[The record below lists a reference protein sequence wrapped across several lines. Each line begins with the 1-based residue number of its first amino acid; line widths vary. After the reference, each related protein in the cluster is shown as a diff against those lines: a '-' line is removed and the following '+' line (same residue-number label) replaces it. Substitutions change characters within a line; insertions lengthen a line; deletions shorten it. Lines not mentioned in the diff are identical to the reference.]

1 MNSSCGWA
9 GSRLL
14 QRLGTEFLWF
24 AVGDVAVLEGLSIEG
39 IVGADFPEA
48 VEEFFVIRAGQS
60 GAAGAF
66 EQSRAVLRR
75 AAFEVGTF
83 GLLLA
88 PGVFRTTMG
97 PVLFGAKDGIGVG
110 TFGEMGGI

>member
-1 MNSSCGWA
+1 MVRG
-9 GSRLL
+9 R
-14 QRLGTEFLWF
+14 
-24 AVGDVAVLEGLSIEG
+24 VAVLEGLGVEEV
-39 IVGADFPEA
+39 VGADLPEA
-48 VEEFFVIRAGQS
+48 LEEFFVVRAGQS
-60 GAAGAF
+60 GAAGTF

-97 PVLFGAKDGIGVG
+97 PVLFGAADGVG
-110 TFGEMGGI
+110 VGVFGEVRGV